1 MKIIF
6 ILFWKFPTYII
17 IITNSSCTKVEKP
30 SPITLEGEFITAS
43 SLLSIFQWQL
53 TIFHFP
59 PSVGFA
65 FLLNPA
71 EGLTSIETNLKSG
84 FFVNWIILCFLQQ
97 QWMVHPVLIKQF
109 LVCIDVPF
117 KLLLHIL
124 ITLKTF
130 KILRSLIKWRSKCL
144 FSSKKK
150 KFLELFF
157 EVDIFG
163 VSEILFQW
171 SFGLARLMIFSL
183 FISLSVSWI
192 DSTGLFGSV
201 EKLILFYSNEWIP
214 LGGHSFPRGTHCSS
228 SLTKQLFGQS
238 FV

>member
-1 MKIIF
+1 M
-6 ILFWKFPTYII
+6 
-17 IITNSSCTKVEKP
+17 TN
-30 SPITLEGEFITAS
+30 
-43 SLLSIFQWQL
+43 
-53 TIFHFP
+53 
-59 PSVGFA
+59 
-65 FLLNPA
+65 
-71 EGLTSIETNLKSG
+71 GLRNANQTLKSG

-97 QWMVHPVLIKQF
+97 QWLVHPVLIKQF

-150 KFLELFF
+150 KFLQLFF

-192 DSTGLFGSV
+192 DSTGLLGSV
-201 EKLILFYSNEWIP
+201 EKLILFFSNEWIP

>member
-17 IITNSSCTKVEKP
+17 IITNSSCTKVQKP

-43 SLLSIFQWQL
+43 PLLSIFQWQL

-84 FFVNWIILCFLQQ
+84 FFVNWMILCFLQQ

-117 KLLLHIL
+117 KILLHIL

-157 EVDIFG
+157 EVDIFWC
-163 VSEILFQW
+163 EW
-171 SFGLARLMIFSL
+171 N
-183 FISLSVSWI
+183 FISVIIWI
-192 DSTGLFGSV
+192 GKIDDLFTVHIFISFLNWFNRIAWVCGETNSFLF
-201 EKLILFYSNEWIP
+201 KWMNSFRRSLISKRNTL
-214 LGGHSFPRGTHCSS
+214 
-228 SLTKQLFGQS
+228 
-238 FV
+238 